1 MAFPELPAI
10 SRCHSYEIAC
20 KYTYRCTR
28 CSYSIGRHSKSLD
41 TDRKVCGYCY
51 GKFELLLSSQ
61 AGRGRSQG
69 SEGGV
74 VGGTPSQAPPKTP
87 RTPGAF
93 ALFVKENYGSI
104 KKSRDNL
111 KHADVMKILSAE
123 FAKLKTN
130 SK

>member
-1 MAFPELPAI
+1 M
-10 SRCHSYEIAC
+10 
-20 KYTYRCTR
+20 
-28 CSYSIGRHSKSLD
+28 
-41 TDRKVCGYCY
+41 CGYCY
-51 GKFELLLSSQ
+51 GKFELVVNSQ
-61 AGRGRSQG
+61 AARGRGRLQG

-74 VGGTPSQAPPKTP
+74 GGGTPSQAPPKTP

-111 KHADVMKILSAE
+111 KHADVMKILSTE
-123 FAKLKTN
+123 FAKLKTS